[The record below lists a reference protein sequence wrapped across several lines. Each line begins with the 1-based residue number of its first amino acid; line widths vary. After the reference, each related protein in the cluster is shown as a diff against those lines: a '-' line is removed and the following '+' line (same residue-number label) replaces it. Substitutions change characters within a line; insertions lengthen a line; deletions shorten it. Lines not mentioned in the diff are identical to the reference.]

1 MDYVSADAPTLP
13 ISEVITFDILMQQVT
28 MATNLSPSF
37 DKWCSLFFA
46 LLSGAAAAS
55 MLLVAPRGL
64 LNIDTTGA
72 TRALSH
78 ASASVLSQRGWEPD
92 AQGGPHST
100 LHCHPCYSL
109 QVRHAACT
117 L

>member
-1 MDYVSADAPTLP
+1 MDYVSSQAPTLA
-13 ISEVITFDILMQQVT
+13 ISQLITFDILMQQVT

-46 LLSGAAAAS
+46 VLSGAAAAS
-55 MLLVAPRGL
+55 VLLVAPRGL

-72 TRALSH
+72 TRAFSH
-78 ASASVLSQRGWEPD
+78 ASAAVLSQRGWEPD
-92 AQGGPHST
+92 AQGGLRNT

-109 QVRHAACT
+109 RVRHT
-117 L
+117 